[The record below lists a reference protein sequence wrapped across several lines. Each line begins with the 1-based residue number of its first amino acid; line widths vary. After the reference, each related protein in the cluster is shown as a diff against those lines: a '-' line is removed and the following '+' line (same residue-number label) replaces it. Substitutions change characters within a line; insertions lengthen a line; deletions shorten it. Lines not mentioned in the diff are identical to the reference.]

1 MNNKINLEIVERDEM
16 TEFKLKNKIILNKD
30 YKTPITEILAASSL
44 AYLLSPTRSKRLFI
58 KVICI
63 LFMIIFFSASF
74 YYVLLNIFDY
84 LQYDTITSIYQVHE
98 QEADFPTIS
107 FCDTRDSNFNIKIIY
122 FWFQNENLL
131 KEWPNHFESYVDKKY
146 GRCYRFNSGKNMF
159 NQTIPIKKSIR
170 AGLDDAFYLNFY
182 FNTTYDSSLPMIY
195 IHNNTDRPD
204 SIYHKGYYFSSGSVN
219 YFNIKRTLDQRLG
232 LPYNNCFKNVS
243 ESDLN
248 QTVIKSMNENNIEY
262 SQKECLRSCINLK
275 FKEMKACN
283 QSYDEE
289 NIFFFA
295 SRNKC
300 IEEFIRQKGIHDLC
314 MLNYC
319 PLDCDHYSYD
329 ISLHSAS
336 ETATGNISMKSSTNY
351 VGFNTYEN
359 VSRTFY
365 GLRVYYDELEYT
377 LIIQQPK
384 IEPFGLI
391 SNIGGTL
398 GLFIGFSFISIL
410 ELVEVVVELVFIRFF

>member
-1 MNNKINLEIVERDEM
+1 
-16 TEFKLKNKIILNKD
+16 
-30 YKTPITEILAASSL
+30 
-44 AYLLSPTRSKRLFI
+44 
-58 KVICI
+58 
-63 LFMIIFFSASF
+63 
-74 YYVLLNIFDY
+74 
-84 LQYDTITSIYQVHE
+84 
-98 QEADFPTIS
+98 
-107 FCDTRDSNFNIKIIY
+107 
-122 FWFQNENLL
+122 
-131 KEWPNHFESYVDKKY
+131 
-146 GRCYRFNSGKNMF
+146 MF
-159 NQTIPIKKSIR
+159 NQTIPIKESIR

-204 SIYHKGYYFSSGSVN
+204 SIYRKGYFFSSGSVN

-248 QTVIKSMNENNIEY
+248 QTVINLMNENNLEY
-262 SQKECLRSCINLK
+262 SQKECFGSCINLK
-275 FKEMKACN
+275 YKEMNPCN
-283 QSYDEE
+283 QSYDNE

-295 SRNKC
+295 STNKC
-300 IEEFIRQKGIHDLC
+300 IEEFIREKGMHDLC

-329 ISLHSAS
+329 VSLHSVI

-377 LIIQQPK
+377 LIRQQPK

-410 ELVEVVVELVFIRFF
+410 ELVEVVAELVFIRFF